1 MIGKTTTL
9 TQESKM
15 TTIITHDSI
24 TTLSGGQV
32 VYVQTRDD
40 VLAELRAYRANNNFK
55 LAGIYSYKLSQMNAA
70 K

>member
-1 MIGKTTTL
+1 
-9 TQESKM
+9 M